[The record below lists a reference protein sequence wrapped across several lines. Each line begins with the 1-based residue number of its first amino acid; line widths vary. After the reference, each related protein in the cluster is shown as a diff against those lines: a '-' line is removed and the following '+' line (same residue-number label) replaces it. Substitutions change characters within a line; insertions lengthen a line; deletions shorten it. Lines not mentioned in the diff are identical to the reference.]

1 VVVTFTA
8 SIQMSAAQFDDVSD
22 VYIAGVADALNVTE
36 SDVNITRVEEVVTRR
51 RLLGVSVLVETA
63 VTVPA
68 EEAESVASSV
78 TPENL
83 NSALGSRNMTV
94 VEVTDVAVSTAKP
107 TTASEPTPE
116 PATTP
121 TGACPD
127 G

>member
-1 VVVTFTA
+1 
-8 SIQMSAAQFDDVSD
+8 MSAAQFDAVSD
-22 VYIAGVADALNVTE
+22 DYVAGVADALNKSE
-36 SDVNITRVEEVVTRR
+36 SQVNITSVEEVVTRR
-51 RLLGVSVLVETA
+51 RLLGVSVLVDTS
-63 VTVPA
+63 VTVNA

-83 NSALGSRNMTV
+83 NSALSSRNMTV

-121 TGACPD
+121 TRACPD